1 MPNVLEIGLK
11 FLMLVE
17 YSLLLRHLMIEISKS
32 ILLRVGWVYSRD
44 NRILTGNWLLKTM
57 SHLY

>member
-11 FLMLVE
+11 LLMLVE